1 MTISMLDQMLFTLS
15 CRHEVVLGR
24 LEGRS
29 KWTCEQ
35 CGKET
40 DLGSDR
46 FKAELAEDLD
56 TANQIDLQHKE
67 RGETVERLG

>member
-1 MTISMLDQMLFTLS
+1 MTISMLDQMLFMLS

-24 LEGRS
+24 LEGHT

-40 DLGSDR
+40 DLSLDP
-46 FKAELAEDLD
+46 FKAALAKDLD
-56 TANQIDLQHKE
+56 TAEQIDLQHKE
-67 RGETVERLG
+67 RGQTVERLG